1 MYSRRILMAVAA
13 GVFMA
18 AVGIA
23 QMPAVA
29 RAADNP
35 GGEISVPPSALNA
48 LIGEPDRHF
57 HQADA
62 LYIKGDEQGAASQIR
77 AASALIRME
86 AGRGSPQDAA
96 ELRMT
101 AGSLDTL
108 AANVVAGNVGSR
120 RDLALAFARADLA
133 LARHYRS
140 MATQA
145 LTNKNRADAGR
156 WLEAAGN
163 SVDEAASWTGQSPSG
178 AQAQMWDQMHALKAK
193 IRTGANW
200 SYAEAKKGV
209 GYLGEQ
215 IQYLGKQMQNFGRS
229 GGENSG
235 KAN

>member
-1 MYSRRILMAVAA
+1 MYPRRILMAVAVA
-13 GVFMA
+13 VLMA
-18 AVGIA
+18 TIGTS
-23 QMPAVA
+23 QMPALA

-77 AASALIRME
+77 AAAALIRME
-86 AGRGSPQDAA
+86 AGRGSPQDAI
-96 ELRMT
+96 ELRTT
-101 AGSLDTL
+101 ASSLDAL

-120 RDLALAFARADLA
+120 RDLALAFAHADLA

-140 MATQA
+140 MARQA
-145 LTNKNRADAGR
+145 LANKDRADAGR

-178 AQAQMWDQMHALKAK
+178 AQAQMWDQMHALRAK
-193 IRTGANW
+193 ISTGANW

-209 GYLGEQ
+209 GYLGAQ
-215 IQYLGKQMQNFGRS
+215 IQYMGKQMQKFGGS
-229 GGENSG
+229 GSNNAG